1 MRQIILLALA
11 VVAGIVAFLT
21 SKTYLENQEK
31 KILAKYQEV
40 EVIIAKEDIPIG
52 TKIDFNLLDHAT
64 MVGSP
69 AVAAA
74 VQATRDNALR
84 IQGFPVQRHIK
95 KGEPIFWADVV
106 SSVAG
111 EYMLSS
117 MLRKG
122 DVTVDAQTFKR
133 VQRVGMRAIS
143 IPVDLVASVT
153 QMVIPGDRVDII
165 GTFTFPS
172 AKPDPTLD
180 TVTLTILQDVL
191 VLATGKATTRD
202 LSNPALPPSARS
214 GAGLAYSTVTL
225 EVSPQEA
232 EMLAFAIRRGGGNL
246 MLSLRHREDITIVWK
261 PQSINFEYLEK
272 HLAEF
277 NVKRQERMIPPRT
290 PPDEER

>member
-1 MRQIILLALA
+1 
-11 VVAGIVAFLT
+11 
-21 SKTYLENQEK
+21 
-31 KILAKYQEV
+31 
-40 EVIIAKEDIPIG
+40 
-52 TKIDFNLLDHAT
+52 
-64 MVGSP
+64 
-69 AVAAA
+69 
-74 VQATRDNALR
+74 
-84 IQGFPVQRHIK
+84 VQRHIK